1 MRIKSTS
8 HEHGPSGHVY
18 DYEGDF
24 SVIDDQIT
32 WQAEVGRAGDQA
44 RSFAGTI
51 KLTSPT
57 IATLA
62 EQVVRDA
69 IVKRIDAFAD
79 SHGAN
84 AQR

>member
-1 MRIKSTS
+1 MHIKSTT

-32 WQAEVGRAGDQA
+32 WQAEVSRAGDQA
-44 RSFAGTI
+44 RSFSGTI

-57 IATLA
+57 IAALA

-69 IVKRIDAFAD
+69 IVKRVDAFAD
-79 SHGAN
+79 RHSAS
-84 AQR
+84 AQP

>member
-1 MRIKSTS
+1 MHIKSTT

-32 WQAEVGRAGDQA
+32 WQAEVSRAGDQA
-44 RSFAGTI
+44 RSFSGTI

-57 IATLA
+57 IAALA
-62 EQVVRDA
+62 EQAVRDA

-79 SHGAN
+79 RHSAS
-84 AQR
+84 AQP